1 MDTKKAIAMFLIVS
15 SMLVVM
21 PFSYHPDLKIENCV
35 NTCVPQCEQQNPTAN
50 PVACINACTETC
62 KKINHDRSQDPS
74 SLVEKI
80 NALAKDKLH

>member
-1 MDTKKAIAMFLIVS
+1 MDIKKAIAMSLVVS

-21 PFSYHPDLKIENCV
+21 AFTYHPDLKKENCV
-35 NTCVPQCEQQNPTAN
+35 NECVPPCEQQNPKAN
-50 PVACINACTETC
+50 PVECINACTESC

-80 NALAKDKLH
+80 NALAKGKLH